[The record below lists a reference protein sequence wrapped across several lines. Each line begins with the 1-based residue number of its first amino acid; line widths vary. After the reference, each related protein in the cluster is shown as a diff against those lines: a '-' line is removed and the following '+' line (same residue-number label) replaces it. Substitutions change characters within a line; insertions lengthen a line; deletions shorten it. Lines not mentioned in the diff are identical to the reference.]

1 MGVHEAERAR
11 AQPTGA
17 TPSELDRVLDAA
29 LGRLLD
35 LQAPGGWWVGEL
47 ESNVTMTAQHV
58 FLLHFLRRLD
68 ERTLRGCANEL
79 LARQRPDGTWAIYRG
94 GEPDLAATVE
104 AYAALRLAGLD
115 PDDPRLAGA
124 RDFVLERGGIGASRV
139 FTRMWLAL
147 LGQWRWEDIP
157 QIPVELVAL
166 RSWMPFSI
174 YDFACWAR
182 QTLVPLSIAMHYR
195 PVRPVPAAR
204 RCDELNLGVRP
215 RRGTPIDW
223 GDALLTR
230 YQNGR
235 VKPGRER
242 ALQLAERWI
251 LDRQELDGSWGGIQ
265 PPWVWSL
272 VALVCRGHG
281 PDSAYLRRGIAGWR
295 RFMVEDGE
303 RIRPEAC
310 QSPVWDTGLAV
321 LGLLAAGVP
330 PEHPPLVRAVE
341 WLRAEEVRT
350 RSDWSLR
357 RAGAT
362 AGGWSFEYD
371 NDLYPDVDDA
381 AVVGLALEESGVGAD
396 QVERSAE
403 WVAAMQSKGGGWGAF
418 DVDNRAEWL
427 YGLPFCDFG
436 FVIDPPSVD
445 VSGHALELLA
455 GRPGHEETVRR
466 GVEYVLAEQEDDG
479 SWYGRWGVN
488 YVYGVGAAL
497 PALAAVGV
505 PPEHK
510 AVRRAVGWLE
520 RVQNADGGFGEDCR
534 SYDLGD
540 AGLAWRG
547 RGESTASQ
555 TAWALLALA
564 AAGEA
569 GSPAARRAVRFLAE
583 TQRADGDW
591 DEEQFTGTGF
601 PGDFMIRYHL
611 YRIVWPV
618 LALGR
623 VRAALAAA

>member
-1 MGVHEAERAR
+1 VGVHEAERAKAR
-11 AQPTGA
+11 PRGA
-17 TPSELDRVLDAA
+17 EASELDRVLEAA
-29 LGRLLD
+29 VGRLLD
-35 LQAPGGWWVGEL
+35 LQTPGGWWVGEL

-58 FLLHFLRRLD
+58 FLHHFLRVLD
-68 ERTLRGCANEL
+68 ERTLQGCANEL
-79 LARQRPDGTWAIYRG
+79 LARQRDDGTWAIYWG

-115 PDDPRLAGA
+115 AGDPRLAGA
-124 RDFVLERGGIGASRV
+124 RAFVLERGGIGASRV

-157 QIPVELVAL
+157 QIPPELVFL
-166 RSWMPFSI
+166 RSWMPFSV

-182 QTLVPLSIAMHYR
+182 QTLVPLSVAMHYR
-195 PVRPVPAAR
+195 PVRPVPADR
-204 RCDELNLGVRP
+204 RCDELNLGALP
-215 RRGTPIDW
+215 RRRTPIDW
-223 GDALLTR
+223 ADALLTR
-230 YQNGR
+230 YQNGGL
-235 VKPGRER
+235 KPGRER
-242 ALQLAERWI
+242 ALELAERWI

-281 PDSAYLRRGIAGWR
+281 PDSPYLRRGLAGWG
-295 RFMVEDGE
+295 RFMVEDGD

-321 LGLLAAGVP
+321 LALLEAGVP
-330 PEHPPLVRAVE
+330 ADDPALARALG
-341 WLRAEEVRT
+341 WLRGEEVRT
-350 RSDWSLR
+350 RSDWALR
-357 RAGAT
+357 RPGAT

-381 AVVGLALEESGVGAD
+381 AVVGLALDEAGIGAD

-403 WVAAMQSKGGGWGAF
+403 WVSAMQSAGGGWGAF

-455 GRPGHEETVRR
+455 GRPGHEEAVRR
-466 GVEYVLAEQEDDG
+466 GVEYVLAEQEEEG

-505 PPEHK
+505 SPEHD
-510 AVRRAVGWLE
+510 AFRRAVAWLGS
-520 RVQNADGGFGEDCR
+520 VQNEDGGFGEDCR
-534 SYDLGD
+534 SYDLGE
-540 AGLAWRG
+540 AGREWRG
-547 RGESTASQ
+547 RGTSTASQ
-555 TAWALLALA
+555 TAWALLALV

-569 GSPAARRAVRFLAE
+569 DSPVARRALAFLAE

-591 DEEQFTGTGF
+591 EEEPFTGTGF
-601 PGDFMIRYHL
+601 PRDFMIRYHL

-623 VRAALAAA
+623 VRQALAGP

>member
-204 RCDELNLGVRP
+204 RCDELNLGVLP
-215 RRGTPIDW
+215 RRRTPIDW

-242 ALQLAERWI
+242 ALELAERWI

-281 PDSAYLRRGIAGWR
+281 PDSPYLRRGIAGWR

-341 WLRAEEVRT
+341 WLRGEEVRT

-357 RAGAT
+357 RPGAT
-362 AGGWSFEYD
+362 AGGWSFEFD

-381 AVVGLALEESGVGAD
+381 AVAGGFSDVQEAHFATRDLDLADLGLSYQVVRPNRQHAFGHRHKEIEEVYVVVGGSGTCRLDDEDVPVKRLDAIRVAPSVTRGFAA
-396 QVERSAE
+396 SAE
-403 WVAAMQSKGGGWGAF
+403 G
-418 DVDNRAEWL
+418 
-427 YGLPFCDFG
+427 
-436 FVIDPPSVD
+436 
-445 VSGHALELLA
+445 LELLVFSPSA
-455 GRPGHEETVRR
+455 P
-466 GVEYVLAEQEDDG
+466 
-479 SWYGRWGVN
+479 
-488 YVYGVGAAL
+488 
-497 PALAAVGV
+497 
-505 PPEHK
+505 
-510 AVRRAVGWLE
+510 
-520 RVQNADGGFGEDCR
+520 
-534 SYDLGD
+534 GD
-540 AGLAWRG
+540 AEIV
-547 RGESTASQ
+547 ESFFE
-555 TAWALLALA
+555 
-564 AAGEA
+564 G
-569 GSPAARRAVRFLAE
+569 
-583 TQRADGDW
+583 
-591 DEEQFTGTGF
+591 
-601 PGDFMIRYHL
+601 
-611 YRIVWPV
+611 
-618 LALGR
+618 
-623 VRAALAAA
+623 